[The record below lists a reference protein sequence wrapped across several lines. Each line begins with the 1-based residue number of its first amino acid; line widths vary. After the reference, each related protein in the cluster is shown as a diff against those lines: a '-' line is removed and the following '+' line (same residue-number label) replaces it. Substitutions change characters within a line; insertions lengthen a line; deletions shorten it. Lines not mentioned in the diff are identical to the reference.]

1 VEHTVRQG
9 RSFHCN
15 FCGHNE
21 DADQNAAKNIRNR
34 IIEEVL
40 RFTFHQL
47 KDGQYSP
54 SKMKR
59 ENVQIKLTALFEA
72 DNERQRLGLGLFSKP
87 QETSSFRA
95 E

>member
-15 FCGHNE
+15 FCGHKE
-21 DADQNAAKNIRNR
+21 DADQNAAKNVRNR
-34 IIEEVL
+34 ITEEVL
-40 RFTFHQL
+40 RLTFHLL

-59 ENVQIKLTALFEA
+59 ETVRMKLTALFEV
-72 DNERQRLGLGLFSKP
+72 DNERQRWGKASNT
-87 QETSSFRA
+87 QET
-95 E
+95 